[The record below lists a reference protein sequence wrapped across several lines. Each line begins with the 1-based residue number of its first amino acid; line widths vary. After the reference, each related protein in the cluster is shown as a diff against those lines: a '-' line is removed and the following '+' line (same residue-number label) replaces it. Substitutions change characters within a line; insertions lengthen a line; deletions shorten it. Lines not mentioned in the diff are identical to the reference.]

1 MTHGKDGEKMADR
14 SEIKIRLGFWQTALQ
29 KMRAAYLALVD
40 GGVQSYTIDDRT
52 LTRFDLPSLL
62 KEIEDAERKVDELMA
77 LVKGRKSRKAFGIV
91 PRNW

>member
-1 MTHGKDGEKMADR
+1 MVITLADIT
-14 SEIKIRLGFWQTALQ
+14 ELNIRLKFWQDALV

-40 GGVQSYTIDDRT
+40 GGVQSYAIDDRS

-62 KEIEDAERKVDELMA
+62 KEIEDAEKKVDELTA
-77 LVKGRKSRKAFGIV
+77 LVQGRKSRKAFGVV